1 MSILLALL
9 TVVAPFGAGLLCL
22 GARPGANVRPL
33 GLWASALSILSA
45 GALLLLTVVG
55 ALPASVSLLA
65 ASPTPW
71 LPLFAALIGLV
82 TVAMNPVATGPG
94 TFVRILMLSAT
105 TLAASFVREPLVLA
119 VLWVL
124 QLGLVLLELRSRG
137 ATRSTARLCA
147 VYLVPSGV
155 LAVAAAVLLGQGAHT
170 LAVGALVFAIAIRTA
185 MMPLH
190 SWFPEFVEHAP
201 LGTVV
206 AFVCPLMG
214 VHFFTCL
221 FQNVDVVDLS
231 TVVPVVAVV
240 TAVLAGALGVVQ
252 VRARRALAYVLM
264 SKTAL
269 VVFGLGTIT
278 GGRGAAISSAWLVV
292 GLSTAGFGMVMAAL
306 EARRGTLLLDRPTGN
321 YERIPLLATAFFVL
335 GLASVGLPGT
345 FGFVADELLFGA
357 AFGERPWLT
366 LTLVASTALNAVTVL
381 RCFFLLFMGRRDHTG
396 ELDLLPREWIALT
409 VLTGVLIVQGLWPS
423 AGLRLLSTP
432 ESGPDHARSAYSSV
446 VDTSATQPAP

>member
-1 MSILLALL
+1 MSLLLALL
-9 TVVAPFGAGLLCL
+9 TFVVPFATGLVCLSARAGT
-22 GARPGANVRPL
+22 NVRTL
-33 GLWASALSILSA
+33 GLWASAVSILSA
-45 GALLLLTVVG
+45 GLLLVLSVIG
-55 ALPASVSLLA
+55 ALPASVDLLGA
-65 ASPTPW
+65 GATPW
-71 LPLFAALIGLV
+71 LPLFAALIGLIA
-82 TVAMNPVATGPG
+82 VALNPIATGVG
-94 TFVRILMLSAT
+94 TFARILMLNAS
-105 TLAASFVREPLVLA
+105 TLAATFLREPILLA
-119 VLWVL
+119 IIWVF
-124 QLGLVLLELRSRG
+124 QIGLVLLELRSRG
-137 ATRSTARLCA
+137 VTRSTARVCT

-155 LAVAAAVLLGQGAHT
+155 FAVAAAVLLSQGEHE
-170 LAVGALVFAIAIRTA
+170 LALYALVLAIAIRTA
-185 MMPLH
+185 MIPLH
-190 SWFPEFVEHAP
+190 SWFLEFVEHTP

-206 AFVCPLMG
+206 AFVCPLLG

-278 GGRGAAISSAWLVV
+278 GGRGATIASAWLVV
-292 GLSTAGFGMVMAAL
+292 GLTTAGFGMVMAAL
-306 EARRGTLLLDRPTGN
+306 EARRGTLVLDRPTGN

-345 FGFVADELLFGA
+345 FGFVADDLLFGA
-357 AFGERPWLT
+357 AFGEQPWLT
-366 LTLVASTALNAVTVL
+366 MTLVASTALNAVTVL

-409 VLTGVLIVQGLWPS
+409 VLVGVLVVQGLWPS
-423 AGLRLLSTP
+423 AGLRLLSMP
-432 ESGPDHARSAYSSV
+432 ESGPDHTRAAYSSV